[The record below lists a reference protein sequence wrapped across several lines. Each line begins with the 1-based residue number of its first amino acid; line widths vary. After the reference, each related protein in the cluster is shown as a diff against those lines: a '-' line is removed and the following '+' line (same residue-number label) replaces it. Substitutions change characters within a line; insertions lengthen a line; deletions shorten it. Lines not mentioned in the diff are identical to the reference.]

1 MKKVFKILFKVLISL
16 SLLMIFLYIIIGLIK
31 GVEKKEKEEASEIR
45 GIFLSYLDYSADFK
59 NKDENALRSAIETKI
74 KAIKDMN
81 LNTVF
86 FQVRTFADAIYPS
99 ELFPA
104 SKTVTDDYLK
114 ADILK
119 IFLEIAHKNNIQV
132 HAWINPYRIS
142 YNTSED
148 EIKDEAIYKSWLGT
162 NKIQISDDGIYFNPA
177 SEDVLNLILDGIK
190 ELIKNYDIDGIL
202 YDDYFYPNKTIDL
215 ENYSDYIALGGT
227 LAIEDY
233 RRENITK
240 LIKESYQT
248 VKSQNNEVL
257 FGISPAG
264 NISNNKNTEYL
275 DIEAILSGEKCLDY
289 VMPQLYFGLNNGV
302 LPYEEILNTWN
313 ALIKDDTALYV
324 ALALYKSG
332 EEDRYAKDGKDE
344 WKENTDIIKKEIIL
358 ARNVSNYEGFGIFRY
373 DFLFSKDKE
382 NEQLLKERE
391 NIKELLTT

>member
-1 MKKVFKILFKVLISL
+1 M
-16 SLLMIFLYIIIGLIK
+16 
-31 GVEKKEKEEASEIR
+31 
-45 GIFLSYLDYSADFK
+45 
-59 NKDENALRSAIETKI
+59 
-74 KAIKDMN
+74 
-81 LNTVF
+81 
-86 FQVRTFADAIYPS
+86 
-99 ELFPA
+99 
-104 SKTVTDDYLK
+104 
-114 ADILK
+114 
-119 IFLEIAHKNNIQV
+119 
-132 HAWINPYRIS
+132 
-142 YNTSED
+142 
-148 EIKDEAIYKSWLGT
+148 
-162 NKIQISDDGIYFNPA
+162 
-177 SEDVLNLILDGIK
+177 
-190 ELIKNYDIDGIL
+190 IKNYDIDGIL